1 MWGRLLATISLSKE
15 DNNLFNMEGD
25 RASIEEELTALKEE
39 MTEGQLEQAEKVWN
53 SYLEE
58 RLEKGLREKENAA
71 NCSQTVPI

>member
-1 MWGRLLATISLSKE
+1 
-15 DNNLFNMEGD
+15 MEGD

-58 RLEKGLREKENAA
+58 RLEKGLGEKENAA